1 MASSSNVIPR
11 EGGESS
17 TPWRLGSKT
26 TATGIL
32 DRPVK
37 PGDDSERV
45 DADTPSHPRGVF
57 ARALLRH
64 STLKSKRAQGRPGAD
79 LAPAVRCAKSTR
91 RKTAQQHTG
100 GANHSAFPARG
111 RIEEQKAQ

>member
-45 DADTPSHPRGVF
+45 DADTPSPSRGAIRPSFASSLHP
-57 ARALLRH
+57 
-64 STLKSKRAQGRPGAD
+64 QIQEGA
-79 LAPAVRCAKSTR
+79 
-91 RKTAQQHTG
+91 G
-100 GANHSAFPARG
+100 
-111 RIEEQKAQ
+111 KAGC

>member
-1 MASSSNVIPR
+1 MTANVW
-11 EGGESS
+11 
-17 TPWRLGSKT
+17 TQTRLLLL
-26 TATGIL
+26 A
-32 DRPVK
+32 
-37 PGDDSERV
+37 
-45 DADTPSHPRGVF
+45 AQF
-57 ARALLRH
+57 ARALLRRF
-64 STLKSKRAQGRPGAD
+64 TLKSKRAQGRLGAD